1 MAKDMVLTAAP
12 VSFTPSKLAYQ
23 QLEVS
28 RIASLL
34 QQTLR
39 SICPEH
45 VAQNLHGVLERRS
58 RTSRVAQVGMRCVFN
73 CEDDA
78 SARQQLNSD
87 VDITVR
93 VACGVF
99 IRKFCKRSV
108 KSIR

>member
-1 MAKDMVLTAAP
+1 MAKDMIPTAAP
-12 VSFTPSKLAYQ
+12 VSFTPSQMSQSTAGSLPN
-23 QLEVS
+23 
-28 RIASLL
+28 LL

-45 VAQNLHGVLERRS
+45 VAQYLHGVLERRS

-87 VDITVR
+87 FDIKVR

-99 IRKFCKRSV
+99 IRSFASGV
-108 KSIR
+108 